1 VYIYPTNYPEGRL
14 GAPFHGVYKILDNYH
29 EWLVDAYPQEQRA
42 LYLSIYPFIHYKT
55 VSPREKDKFPVR
67 VMRLKQ
73 TGDKCA
79 TCRDGD
85 AIYARRSWCVA
96 PISNKAAYTLITD
109 LSLLKQMNP
118 KRTEV

>member
-67 VMRLKQ
+67 VMRVMQYTHVEAGAWPQSVTKRHTPSSQ
-73 TGDKCA
+73 TYPC
-79 TCRDGD
+79 
-85 AIYARRSWCVA
+85 
-96 PISNKAAYTLITD
+96 
-109 LSLLKQMNP
+109 
-118 KRTEV
+118 

>member
-67 VMRLKQ
+67 VMHFHGVAVSRGCVLLHRRHKVPRL
-73 TGDKCA
+73 
-79 TCRDGD
+79 
-85 AIYARRSWCVA
+85 SVWC
-96 PISNKAAYTLITD
+96 
-109 LSLLKQMNP
+109 
-118 KRTEV
+118 

>member
-29 EWLVDAYPQEQRA
+29 EWLVDAYPREQRA

-67 VMRLKQ
+67 VMRVS
-73 TGDKCA
+73 GNS
-79 TCRDGD
+79 
-85 AIYARRSWCVA
+85 IISYIPSYAPFSPFF
-96 PISNKAAYTLITD
+96 PILDNYFKFMGLQ
-109 LSLLKQMNP
+109 LSS
-118 KRTEV
+118 

>member
-67 VMRLKQ
+67 VMRGCSVESTNK
-73 TGDKCA
+73 GIPWVCA
-79 TCRDGD
+79 DVHKG
-85 AIYARRSWCVA
+85 
-96 PISNKAAYTLITD
+96 
-109 LSLLKQMNP
+109 SLCM
-118 KRTEV
+118 V

>member
-67 VMRLKQ
+67 VMRVIHPKHTYICVYK
-73 TGDKCA
+73 TGEL
-79 TCRDGD
+79 
-85 AIYARRSWCVA
+85 
-96 PISNKAAYTLITD
+96 ND
-109 LSLLKQMNP
+109 LQP
-118 KRTEV
+118 R